1 MPTPGQV
8 LVVGSVNLDATLSM
22 ARIPAAGETVGGA
35 KLSHQQGGVGANQ
48 AVAAARSGADTE
60 LVAAL
65 GTDAAAETLLGALRD
80 SGVGVERCHRLDDV
94 ASGQASIWV
103 DESGENRIV
112 VAGGAN
118 ERLDADAVRAALEGL
133 SPAVVLCQLETPV
146 EAAAAALAWA
156 RDNGALGM
164 LNASPAMPVA
174 ELPRG
179 AAVIVVNEG
188 EARSIAASVSGV
200 GSAGEADS
208 DGEPNA
214 SADRDGEQADDG
226 ADVREQAEADA
237 ETIATALSAETVVVT
252 LGGEG
257 AIARHAGETL
267 AARGPKVE
275 PVDTT
280 GAGDA
285 FTGAL
290 AARLAAG
297 DELADALTF
306 ACAVGALATTG
317 VGATAAVPT
326 AAETEAFLRD
336 GALS

>member
-1 MPTPGQV
+1 MSTPGQV

-22 ARIPAAGETVGGA
+22 ARIPAAGETVSGA
-35 KLSHQQGGVGANQ
+35 RLSHQQGGVGANQ
-48 AVAAARSGADTE
+48 AVAAARSGAPTE

-94 ASGQASIWV
+94 PSGQASIWV

-118 ERLDADAVRAALEGL
+118 ERLDAEAVQAGLEGV
-133 SPAVVLCQLETPV
+133 SPAVVLCQLETPI
-146 EAAAAALAWA
+146 EAAAAALDWA
-156 RDNGALGM
+156 RKNGALGM
-164 LNASPAMPVA
+164 LNASPALPAA

-179 AAVIVVNEG
+179 ASVIVVNEG
-188 EARSIAASVSGV
+188 EAQAITGGK
-200 GSAGEADS
+200 GS
-208 DGEPNA
+208 
-214 SADRDGEQADDG
+214 
-226 ADVREQAEADA
+226 AEADA
-237 ETIATALSAETVVVT
+237 AAIATALDAETVVITRGGDGALAHHRGQTVT
-252 LGGEG
+252 
-257 AIARHAGETL
+257 RDS
-267 AARGPKVE
+267 PKVE